1 MTIEMTTHVEL
12 TPRLQREKALYLYTS
27 ALERGDFETVE
38 MILEQAMHDADLERM
53 ICEIHE
59 VIAVEGNDAWKQDA
73 ATVRELINEHL
84 PSGVRV
90 EAKDLPPLTISDVC
104 AKLQMETSVI
114 GKESAEVASL
124 TERLRQV
131 RDPLPEEL
139 TRRGLRQLFAQLGTS
154 VSEHVQELFREAAIS
169 LSMIREQGMTRMT
182 ATRRQPRRRKSNTSL
197 ANKKTGRKK

>member
-38 MILEQAMHDADLERM
+38 MILEQAVHDADLERM

-59 VIAVEGNDAWKQDA
+59 VIAEVGNDAWEQDA
-73 ATVRELINEHL
+73 ATVRGLVHEHL
-84 PSGVRV
+84 LSGVRV
-90 EAKDLPPLTISDVC
+90 KAKDLPPLTVSDVC

-131 RDPLPEEL
+131 SDPLPDEL

-182 ATRRQPRRRKSNTSL
+182 ATRRQPRRKKLNTTL
-197 ANKKTGRKK
+197 ANKRTGRKK